1 MGSKIPG
8 KVMKNKIFF
17 VAVAI
22 YIVLAFTST
31 DNLAKSLGT
40 ACYYLVE
47 MIQIMPVVFILTALI
62 DAWIPQQVISRRL
75 GSRAGFMG
83 NVFALILGSL
93 SAGPIY
99 AAFPICKILLKK
111 GTSLA
116 NISIILGAWAVVKVP
131 MLLNEIKF
139 IGVDFMIVRW
149 IFTVIAILVM
159 GHILGMLVDE
169 KDIPP
174 GKAQPGKA
182 VGNQGHG
189 KQLTH
194 DVGDDQKTG
203 VEHKASQRITTE
215 GFGKVL
221 PVGCGGNPLRWP
233 GQNLPAP
240 FQGCRKHP
248 HQRDHKDVSQGGH
261 KYVDQPLL
269 QPPSCPVGEKRHP
282 DI

>member
-169 KDIPP
+169 KDIPQE
-174 GKAQPGKA
+174 ADND
-182 VGNQGHG
+182 VD
-189 KQLTH
+189 H
-194 DVGDDQKTG
+194 DSYVNAD
-203 VEHKASQRITTE
+203 AC
-215 GFGKVL
+215 
-221 PVGCGGNPLRWP
+221 VGCGICVKL
-233 GQNLPAP
+233 AP
-240 FQGCRKHP
+240 RSFVI
-248 HQRDHKDVSQGGH
+248 KDKKASVVSTKDMVQILEAAQ
-261 KYVDQPLL
+261 K
-269 QPPSCPVGEKRHP
+269 CPVNAIIVEEGLEERGVYSLAGDGFFSK
-282 DI
+282 I